1 MLQGAE
7 GEQTLAHRRVRGAQY
22 ERACGGGR
30 DKGTDLAPLVAAC
43 EENARAVVCFG
54 EARERFL
61 AAFADS
67 AVFPVL
73 SAGTMEEA
81 LDAALS
87 IAEDGDVVVL
97 SPACASFDEF
107 SCFEERGDVF
117 KRLVAD
123 RAGKA

>member
-1 MLQGAE
+1 M
-7 GEQTLAHRRVRGAQY
+7 
-22 ERACGGGR
+22 
-30 DKGTDLAPLVAAC
+30 
-43 EENARAVVCFG
+43 VCFG

-61 AAFADS
+61 AAFAGS
-67 AVFPVL
+67 GVSPVL

>member
-1 MLQGAE
+1 M
-7 GEQTLAHRRVRGAQY
+7 
-22 ERACGGGR
+22 
-30 DKGTDLAPLVAAC
+30 
-43 EENARAVVCFG
+43 VCFG

-97 SPACASFDEF
+97 SPACASLDEF